1 MWSGKSQGGPCFR
14 RRGPWPATPPATLC
28 NCARQYRSHDR
39 VQAGA
44 RPAVGGHQLA
54 PLTAAGQART
64 SRLLSQPCPS
74 ARPCHREGP
83 QPIVDVGRAQPLPPP
98 HRSPGACGRLSPASC
113 VPTRP
118 SWPLTPR
125 QRASPTPTP
134 PRTLSGASGAVTPGE
149 TFPLPF
155 GLPVL
160 RAVNIFNPVN
170 TASSC
175 DTETILSTVSTVPL
189 R

>member
-28 NCARQYRSHDR
+28 NCARQDRSHDR